1 MPANPVSIEN
11 WKCGINLPLALI
23 AGPCV
28 IESEALTLSIAQ
40 QLKEIC
46 AAKNVP
52 LIFKA
57 SFDKANRTSLKSYRG
72 IGIQAGLDV
81 LAKVRE
87 KCEIPVTTDIHLPEQ
102 AQHVAQVCQLL
113 QIPAFLARQTDL
125 LVAAAK
131 TGLPVNVKKGQFM
144 APLDMQHVAGKLSG
158 SGCEQ
163 IMLTERG
170 TFFGYG
176 SLVNDMTGII
186 QMQSLGVPVVF
197 DATHSVQRIDP
208 ADGKTRGNR
217 DLVVPLARAAVATGC
232 DAVFMETHINPE
244 DSPSD
249 AANMIPLD
257 QMDAVLTTLCNI
269 RNTIIEK

>member
-1 MPANPVSIEN
+1 MPASQVTIGT
-11 WKCGINLPLALI
+11 WKCGSKLPLALI

-28 IESEALTLSIAQ
+28 IESESLTLSIAE
-40 QLKEIC
+40 QLAAIC
-46 AAKNVP
+46 ESQNIP

-72 IGIQAGLDV
+72 IGLEAGLEV

-87 KCEIPVTTDIHLPEQ
+87 KCGIAVTTDIHLPEQ

-125 LVAAAK
+125 LAAAAE

-144 APLDMQHVAGKLSG
+144 APLDMQHVIGKLDG
-158 SGCEQ
+158 SGCENVL
-163 IMLTERG
+163 LTERG

-176 SLVNDMTGII
+176 NLVNDMTSII
-186 QMQSLGVPVVF
+186 QMKSFGVPVVY
-197 DATHSVQRIDP
+197 DATHSVQRINP
-208 ADGKTRGNR
+208 ADGKTAGNR
-217 DLVVPLARAAVATGC
+217 QWVEPLARAAVATGC
-232 DAVFMETHINPE
+232 DALFLETHP
-244 DSPSD
+244 DPDSSPSD

-257 QMDAVLTTLCNI
+257 QIENTLKSVCKI
-269 RNTIIEK
+269 RNIINEQ